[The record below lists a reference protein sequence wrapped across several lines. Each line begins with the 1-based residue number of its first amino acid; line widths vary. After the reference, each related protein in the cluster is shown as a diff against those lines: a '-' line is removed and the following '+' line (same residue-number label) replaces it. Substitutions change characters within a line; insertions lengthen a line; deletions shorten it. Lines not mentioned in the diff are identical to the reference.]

1 MYKQIP
7 EAIAQNKVELK
18 NGHHHTN
25 ILIRIAELFKY
36 ESYLE
41 IGINLPQECFD
52 LIPCKIKISVDL
64 DPKSKANYIMSSNE
78 FWEMMETERYY
89 YDLIFIDGGHTC
101 RQSKIDIKE
110 ALKNLSPNGTIVLHD
125 VNPWNEDT
133 QRIPRITQQWNG
145 DVWKTAVE
153 HVALANH
160 LVYTIDCD
168 YGICCIHPF
177 APREQT
183 SRGMTNYYPVFEKN
197 KKEFLNLISIDE
209 WYKKIKDISLLAQ
222 AVT

>member
-1 MYKQIP
+1 MYIQIP

-25 ILIRIAELFKY
+25 ILIHIAELFNY

-52 LIPCKIKISVDL
+52 LIPCDHKISVD
-64 DPKSKANYIMSSNE
+64 PNPNSKANYIMSSNE
-78 FWEMMETERYY
+78 FWEMMSTERYY
-89 YDLIFIDGGHTC
+89 YDLIFIDGNHTYQ
-101 RQSKIDIKE
+101 QSKIDLKE
-110 ALKNLSPNGTIVLHD
+110 ALKNLSPKGTIVLHD
-125 VNPWNEDT
+125 VKPWNEDS
-133 QRIPRITQQWNG
+133 QRIPRISQQWNG
-145 DVWKTAVE
+145 DVWKTAVD

-177 APREQT
+177 AKREQE
-183 SRGMTNYYPVFEKN
+183 SRSMTDYYHVFEENREK
-197 KKEFLNLISIDE
+197 FLNLISIDE
-209 WYKKIKDISLLAQ
+209 WYKKIKDISLQAQ
-222 AVT
+222 AVS